1 MAWIIDFIAGML
13 VWLIA
18 VASLPLLLVV
28 GVYIYIEGAPEITKF
43 LDRTIGRALHIVISA
58 IREVIQEIAKI
69 KLIGI
74 IKSIWM
80 YALAFM
86 VLYLLLRGAFDMS
99 YVTAM
104 IGALIE
110 NTAQEWSGMV
120 IFWSLG
126 VMVLV
131 IKVAD
136 FSYPF
141 LSLAMFFFPLIL
153 TMSTLTLVGM
163 MGSTRGGAGLYRR
176 GANNSASSSRSSGGG
191 QAAVVGGLR
200 GLISGG
206 LEGASQVASVRPL
219 LFMIASFYFGIQ
231 AMLSHAFV
239 VCTIAAL
246 VEISNEQWFETA
258 AFVSLAMMVLVA
270 QAADMDYPLLAAT
283 MFALPLVIALATMAP
298 RSPTKS
304 TSSSSSSSSVS
315 SPQKD
320 SNAGDYDAYLR
331 NDDERT
337 EHEEANHSAYQYEA
351 QRRLY

>member
-43 LDRTIGRALHIVISA
+43 LDRTIGRALHLVISA

-80 YALAFM
+80 YALAFI

-104 IGALIE
+104 MGALIE

-126 VMVLV
+126 VIVLV

-176 GANNSASSSRSSGGG
+176 GANNSASSSKSGGG

-219 LFMIASFYFGIQ
+219 LFMIGSFYFGIQ
-231 AMLSHAFV
+231 GMLSHAFV
-239 VCTIAAL
+239 LCTIAAL

-270 QAADMDYPLLAAT
+270 QAADMDYPLLVAT

-304 TSSSSSSSSVS
+304 TSSSSSSSVS
-315 SPQKD
+315 SPKKD
-320 SNAGDYDAYLR
+320 SNAGDYDTYLR

-337 EHEEANHSAYQYEA
+337 EHDEATHSAYQYEA